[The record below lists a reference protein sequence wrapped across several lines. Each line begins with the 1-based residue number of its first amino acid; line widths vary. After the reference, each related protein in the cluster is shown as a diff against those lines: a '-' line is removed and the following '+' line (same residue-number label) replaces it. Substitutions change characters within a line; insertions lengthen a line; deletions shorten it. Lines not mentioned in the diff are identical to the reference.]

1 MAERTDRAVGE
12 NVTGAGGGGP
22 RRDGLSPSEV
32 ERLLAAHQST
42 VRPRLDLMWRYYRN
56 PLTLTN
62 AQGSAGNPTPAAYDI
77 GQRSGLPARLVGR
90 AHAGLDDRARSR
102 EIVIEN
108 DIAWRIHT
116 MVDFMFGKPVRLVST
131 ARDEATQTRIER
143 MLDAV
148 WEGSGGIALLQD
160 MALLGHVYGHVDLV
174 LRIDEARLRSLAQT
188 ADAADPW
195 HVRECIR
202 VEVIEP
208 TRGVPVVAEGEWRE
222 LAAYI
227 IHAERESDPEQH
239 RRGPLGEWLESWR
252 RGRTHGP
259 EAGSTPDGITEVIE
273 STSLRVYID
282 GELVEERELSL
293 TGGRVPVVHVQN
305 VAQPFRYGG
314 LSEVEPLIPL
324 QDELNTR
331 LSDRAS
337 RVTLQSFKMYLAK
350 GIEGFET
357 MPVGPGQIWSTDN
370 PDASVSAFGG
380 DASSPSEESHI
391 REVRDAMDKTSGVP
405 PLATGVVQGR
415 VGNLSSANALKITL
429 VGLLAKTE
437 RKRVSYGRGLEEM
450 SRLVLT
456 ALDAA
461 GVMET
466 DPRDRSLR
474 LVWPDPLPTDV
485 VDETLA
491 AKRKIELGVPTTRVL
506 DELGYEAS
514 DPGVV

>member
-1 MAERTDRAVGE
+1 MAERTG
-12 NVTGAGGGGP
+12 GAGGEKISGGGG
-22 RRDGLSPSEV
+22 RSVQGGLSLDKV
-32 ERLLAAHQST
+32 ERLLAAHEAN

-56 PLTLTN
+56 PLTLSRGGNTC
-62 AQGSAGNPTPAAYDI
+62 GSGAGAYDI
-77 GQRSGLPARLVGR
+77 GQRAGLPARLIGR
-90 AHAGLDDRARSR
+90 ASAGLDDRARTR
-102 EIVIEN
+102 EIVVEN
-108 DIAWRIHT
+108 DIAWRVHT
-116 MVDFMFGKPVRLVST
+116 MVDFMFGKPLRLVST
-131 ARDEATQTRIER
+131 ARNEASRDRIER

-148 WEGSGGIALLQD
+148 WEGSGGISLLQD

-174 LRIDEARLRSLAQT
+174 LRVDEARLRTLAGT
-188 ADAADPW
+188 ADATDPW
-195 HVRECIR
+195 HVRECMR

-208 TRGVPVVAEGEWRE
+208 TRGVPVVRDGEWRE
-222 LAAYI
+222 LAGYV
-227 IHAERESDPEQH
+227 IHAERGADAGEQ
-239 RRGPLGEWLESWR
+239 RRGPIGEWVESWR
-252 RGRTHGP
+252 RGKAHRL
-259 EAGSTPDGITEVIE
+259 EAGATVTGVTEVVE
-273 STSLRVYID
+273 GTSLRVYVD
-282 GELVEERELSL
+282 DELVEERELSL

-437 RKRVSYGRGLEEM
+437 RKRVSYGRGIEVM

-456 ALDAA
+456 ALDAS

-466 DPRDRSLR
+466 DPRDRGLR

>member
-1 MAERTDRAVGE
+1 MGTAVTRNGQ
-12 NVTGAGGGGP
+12 GSL
-22 RRDGLSPSEV
+22 GLDAV
-32 ERLLAAHQST
+32 QRLLAAHEAT
-42 VRPRLDLMWRYYRN
+42 TRPNLDLMWRYYRN
-56 PLTLTN
+56 PLTLSRSGDIC
-62 AQGSAGNPTPAAYDI
+62 GSGSSQRYDM
-77 GQRSGLPARLVGR
+77 GQRVGLPARLIGR
-90 AHAGLDDRARSR
+90 ADAGLDDRSR
-102 EIVIEN
+102 TREVVIEN

-131 ARDEATQTRIER
+131 AKGEQDRERIER

-148 WEGSGGIALLQD
+148 WEGAGGVSLLQE

-174 LRIDEARLRSLAQT
+174 LRVDEGRLETLAGT
-188 ADAADPW
+188 PDGADPW
-195 HVRECIR
+195 RVRECIG

-208 TRGVPVVAEGEWRE
+208 TRGVPVVSEADWRA
-222 LAAYI
+222 LTGYV
-227 IHAERESDPEQH
+227 IHASPVEREESG
-239 RRGPLGEWLESWR
+239 RRGVIGEWLESWR
-252 RGRTHGP
+252 KGEAYRP
-259 EAGSTPDGITEVIE
+259 EAGGTADRVSGVTEVLDA
-273 STSLRVYID
+273 TSRRVFVD
-282 GELVEERELSL
+282 GELVEEHELRL

-305 VAQPFRYGG
+305 VAQPYRYAG

-337 RVTLQSFKMYLAK
+337 RVTMQSFKMYLAK
-350 GIEGFET
+350 GVEGFDKV
-357 MPVGPGQIWSTDN
+357 PVGPGQIWSTDN
-370 PDASVSAFGG
+370 PDASVQAFGG
-380 DASSPSEESHI
+380 DAASPSEEAHI
-391 REVRDAMDKTSGVP
+391 KEVRDAMDKTSGVP

-437 RKRVSYGRGLEEM
+437 RKRVSYGRGMAEV
-450 SRLVLT
+450 SRMILT

-466 DPRDRSLR
+466 DPRDRGVR
-474 LVWPDPLPTDV
+474 LEWPDPLPTDV

-491 AKRKIELGVPTTRVL
+491 AKRKLELGVPTRRVL

-514 DPGVV
+514 DAGVV

>member
-1 MAERTDRAVGE
+1 MGQVEIDERGTGLGLGDVG
-12 NVTGAGGGGP
+12 
-22 RRDGLSPSEV
+22 
-32 ERLLAAHQST
+32 RLLAAHAAT
-42 VRPRLDLMWRYYRN
+42 TLPKLELMWRYYRN
-56 PLTLTN
+56 PLSLHRT
-62 AQGSAGNPTPAAYDI
+62 GEVGVGVRYEM
-77 GQRSGLPARLVGR
+77 GQRGGLPARLIGR
-90 AHAGLDDRARSR
+90 ADAGVDDRSRTR

-116 MVDFMFGKPVRLVST
+116 MVDFMFGKPVRLLST
-131 ARDEATQTRIER
+131 ARDGQDRERIER
-143 MLDAV
+143 VLDAV
-148 WEGSGGIALLQD
+148 WEGAGGVSLLQE

-174 LRIDEARLRSLAQT
+174 LRVDEGRLGSLAGT
-188 ADAADPW
+188 ADAEDPW
-195 HVRECIR
+195 RVRECVG

-208 TRGVPVVAEGEWRE
+208 VRGVPVVSEGDWRE
-222 LAAYI
+222 LDGYV
-227 IHAERESDPEQH
+227 IHASKQEDEGEA
-239 RRGPLGEWLESWR
+239 RRGVIGEWIESWR
-252 RGRTHGP
+252 RGRGHRL
-259 EAGSTPDGITEVIE
+259 EAGATGGQVSGVTEVLDA
-273 STSLRVYID
+273 SSRRVFVD
-282 GELVEERELSL
+282 GELVEEQELRL
-293 TGGRVPVVHVQN
+293 TGGKVPVVHVQN
-305 VAQPFRYGG
+305 VAQPYRYEG

-337 RVTLQSFKMYLAK
+337 RVTMQSFKMYLAK
-350 GIEGFET
+350 GIEGFDAA
-357 MPVGPGQIWSTDN
+357 PVGPGQIWSTDN
-370 PDASVSAFGG
+370 PDASVQAFGG

-391 REVRDAMDKTSGVP
+391 KEVRDALDKTSGVP

-437 RKRVSYGRGLEEM
+437 RKRVSYGRGLAEM
-450 SRLVLT
+450 SRMILT

-466 DPRDRSLR
+466 DPRDRGVR
-474 LVWPDPLPTDV
+474 LEWPDPLPTDV

-491 AKRKIELGVPTTRVL
+491 AKRKLELGVPAARVL

>member
-1 MAERTDRAVGE
+1 MEERAGE
-12 NVTGAGGGGP
+12 SVRGGLRPG
-22 RRDGLSPSEV
+22 EV
-32 ERLLAAHQST
+32 ERLLAAHEAT

-56 PLTLTN
+56 PLTLTRN
-62 AQGSAGNPTPAAYDI
+62 GDAGGIGAGAYSV
-77 GQRSGLPARLVGR
+77 GQRAGLPSRLIGR
-90 AHAGLDDRARSR
+90 AGAGLDDRARTR

-131 ARDEATQTRIER
+131 ARDEATRTRIER

-174 LRIDEARLRSLAQT
+174 LRVDESGLRRLAGT
-188 ADAADPW
+188 TDAADPW

-208 TRGVPVVAEGEWRE
+208 TRGVPLLRDGEWRE
-222 LAAYI
+222 LAGYV
-227 IHAERESDPEQH
+227 IHAERDGDPEDE
-239 RRGPLGEWLESWR
+239 RRGPIGEWLESWR
-252 RGRTHGP
+252 RGRAHRP
-259 EAGSTPDGITEVIE
+259 EAGASGSGALGTGVTEVIE
-273 STSLRVYID
+273 GTSLRVYED
-282 GELVEERELSL
+282 GELVEERELTL
-293 TGGRVPVVHVQN
+293 TGGRVAVVHVQN

-331 LSDRAS
+331 LSDRAC

-370 PDASVSAFGG
+370 PDASVAAFGG

-456 ALDAA
+456 ALDAS

-466 DPRDRSLR
+466 DPRDRGLR

-485 VDETLA
+485 ADETLA

-506 DELGYEAS
+506 DELGYEPS

>member
-1 MAERTDRAVGE
+1 MGRESTEVREGQGVLGL
-12 NVTGAGGGGP
+12 
-22 RRDGLSPSEV
+22 DGV
-32 ERLLAAHQST
+32 RGLLAAHAAT
-42 VRPRLDLMWRYYRN
+42 VRPQLEMMWRYYRN
-56 PLTLTN
+56 PLSLSRSGEGY
-62 AQGSAGNPTPAAYDI
+62 GSGATQRYDL
-77 GQRSGLPARLVGR
+77 GQRAGLPARLIGR
-90 AHAGLDDRARSR
+90 ADAGVDDRSRTR

-131 ARDEATQTRIER
+131 ARHEQDRTRIER

-148 WEGSGGIALLQD
+148 WEGAGGVSLLQE

-174 LRIDEARLRSLAQT
+174 LRVDEGRLGSLAGT
-188 ADAADPW
+188 PDAADPW
-195 HVRECIR
+195 RVRECVG

-208 TRGVPVVAEGEWRE
+208 TRGVPVVREGDWRE
-222 LAAYI
+222 LDGYV
-227 IHAERESDPEQH
+227 IHASKQEPEAVRH
-239 RRGPLGEWLESWR
+239 GPIGAWIESWR
-252 RGRTHGP
+252 RGGRRGGLEASAP
-259 EAGSTPDGITEVIE
+259 EGEIAGVTEVL
-273 STSLRVYID
+273 SATSRRVFVD
-282 GELVEERELSL
+282 GELVEEQELRL

-305 VAQPFRYGG
+305 VAQPYRYGG

-337 RVTLQSFKMYLAK
+337 RVTMQSFKMYLAK
-350 GIEGFET
+350 GIEGFDRA
-357 MPVGPGQIWSTDN
+357 PVGPGQIWSTDN
-370 PDASVSAFGG
+370 PDASVQAFGG

-391 REVRDAMDKTSGVP
+391 KEVRDALDKTSGVP

-437 RKRVSYGRGLEEM
+437 RKRVSYGRGLAEV
-450 SRLVLT
+450 SRMMLT

-466 DPRDRSLR
+466 DPRDRGVR
-474 LVWPDPLPTDV
+474 LEWPDPLPTDV

-491 AKRKIELGVPTTRVL
+491 AKRKLEIGVPVKRVL

-514 DPGVV
+514 DAGVV

>member
-1 MAERTDRAVGE
+1 MGRVSTGEREGQGVL
-12 NVTGAGGGGP
+12 
-22 RRDGLSPSEV
+22 GLDQV
-32 ERLLAAHQST
+32 RGLLAAHEAT
-42 VRPRLDLMWRYYRN
+42 VRPQLELMWRYYRN
-56 PLTLTN
+56 PLSLSRSGEGY
-62 AQGSAGNPTPAAYDI
+62 GSGATQRYDL
-77 GQRSGLPARLVGR
+77 GQRAGLPARLIGR
-90 AHAGLDDRARSR
+90 ADAGLDDRSR
-102 EIVIEN
+102 TREVVIEN

-131 ARDEATQTRIER
+131 ARHEQDRERIER
-143 MLDAV
+143 ILDAV
-148 WEGSGGIALLQD
+148 WEGAGGVSLLQE

-174 LRIDEARLRSLAQT
+174 LRVDEGRLGSLAGT
-188 ADAADPW
+188 PDAADPW
-195 HVRECIR
+195 RVRECVG

-208 TRGVPVVAEGEWRE
+208 TRGVPVVSEGDWRG
-222 LAAYI
+222 LDGYV
-227 IHAERESDPEQH
+227 IHASKQEPEGGVRH
-239 RRGPLGEWLESWR
+239 GPIGAWIESWR
-252 RGRTHGP
+252 RGGRRGGP
-259 EAGSTPDGITEVIE
+259 ESPAPEGEIAGVTEVL
-273 STSLRVYID
+273 SGTSRRVFVD
-282 GELVEERELSL
+282 GELVEEQELRL

-305 VAQPFRYGG
+305 VAQPYRYGG

-337 RVTLQSFKMYLAK
+337 RVTMQSFKMYLAK
-350 GIEGFET
+350 GIEGFDRV
-357 MPVGPGQIWSTDN
+357 PVGPGQIWSTDN
-370 PDASVSAFGG
+370 PDASVQAFGG

-391 REVRDAMDKTSGVP
+391 KEVRDALDKTSGVP

-437 RKRVSYGRGLEEM
+437 RKRVSYGRGLAEV
-450 SRLVLT
+450 SRMMLT

-466 DPRDRSLR
+466 DPRDRGVR
-474 LVWPDPLPTDV
+474 LEWPDPLPTDV

-491 AKRKIELGVPTTRVL
+491 AKRKLELGVPVKRVL

-514 DPGVV
+514 DAGVV